1 MMSQIGIYRSYLID
15 LSGTINLAYR
25 GLIHLL
31 YVLQVIYEKQRKE
44 RTELLKR
51 LLEKGID
58 LDPIPVLNQVNKL
71 MKKPKFNANVDIRV
85 LTLLYY
91 GVTKMIF
98 FRSHLLIN
106 YTGTHLFFLSQ
117 NRHLGEKSRL
127 EVLTDAGHALQMEK
141 PHEVNY
147 LIEQF
152 IKGVTVINLF

>member
-85 LTLLYY
+85 L
-91 GVTKMIF
+91 
-98 FRSHLLIN
+98 
-106 YTGTHLFFLSQ
+106 
-117 NRHLGEKSRL
+117 
-127 EVLTDAGHALQMEK
+127 
-141 PHEVNY
+141 
-147 LIEQF
+147 
-152 IKGVTVINLF
+152 